1 MDYTESF
8 FDDLKAGS
16 KQSATQIVP
25 LILELLKP
33 SSVVDIGCGSGEWL
47 SVFDR
52 HGVEDILGVD
62 GNYVDRNSLAIS
74 SDKFLPLDLTQ
85 PFTINRK
92 FDLVVSL
99 EVAEHLPVE
108 SAENFIDS
116 LTKLG
121 SVVLFS
127 AAIPFQ
133 GGTHHVNEQWQTYW
147 IELFS
152 NKNYQV
158 IDCVRPLVW
167 QNPNVEYWYAQ
178 NTFVFVRQD
187 YLEQHKNLKNNWE
200 KSDKNRYS
208 LVHPRMYLELHKT
221 TIQEYEAA
229 ITRYEAV
236 IEEREAVIEER
247 DAAIAKYEAAI
258 TRYDSAVTRYETVI
272 EEREAVIEERDA
284 AIDRQKTAI
293 DSYSSSIEQLEKAA
307 EPKNMSFKKLLL
319 ALPIVSINFVKRKLN
334 LTT

>member
-16 KQSATQIVP
+16 KQSATEIVP

-47 SVFDR
+47 SVFNK

-62 GNYVDRNSLAIS
+62 GNYVDRSSLAIS

-99 EVAEHLPVE
+99 EVAEHLPAE
-108 SAENFIDS
+108 SAEIFIDS

-147 IELFS
+147 IELFG
-152 NKNYQV
+152 NKDYQV
-158 IDCVRPLVW
+158 IDCVRPWVW

-178 NTFVFVRQD
+178 NTLVFVRQD
-187 YLEQHKNLKNNWE
+187 YLEQHQNLKDKWE
-200 KSDKNRYS
+200 KSDENRYS
-208 LVHPRMYLELHKT
+208 LVHPRMYLELYKT
-221 TIQEYEAA
+221 TIKAYESA
-229 ITRYEAV
+229 ITGYEAV
-236 IEEREAVIEER
+236 I
-247 DAAIAKYEAAI
+247 K
-258 TRYDSAVTRYETVI
+258 
-272 EEREAVIEERDA
+272 ERDA
-284 AIDRQKTAI
+284 AIDRQKIAI

-307 EPKNMSFKKLLL
+307 EPKNMSFKKLLS

>member
-1 MDYTESF
+1 MNYTESF
-8 FDDLKAGS
+8 FNDLKAGS
-16 KQSATQIVP
+16 KQSATEIVP

-47 SVFDR
+47 SVFNR
-52 HGVEDILGVD
+52 YGVEDILGVD
-62 GNYVDRNSLAIS
+62 GNYIDRNSLAIS
-74 SDKFLPLDLTQ
+74 PDKFLPLDLTQ

-99 EVAEHLPVE
+99 EVAEHLPIE

-121 SVVLFS
+121 SVILFS

-133 GGTHHVNEQWQTYW
+133 GGTHHVNEQWQAYW
-147 IELFS
+147 IELFG
-152 NKNYQV
+152 NKNYEV
-158 IDCVRPLVW
+158 IDYVRPQIW
-167 QNPNVEYWYAQ
+167 QNQNVEYWYAQ

-221 TIQEYEAA
+221 TIQEYESA

-236 IEEREAVIEER
+236 IEERDAAITEYESAISKYEAVIEER
-247 DAAIAKYEAAI
+247 DAAINQ
-258 TRYDSAVTRYETVI
+258 
-272 EEREAVIEERDA
+272 
-284 AIDRQKTAI
+284 QKTAI
-293 DSYSSSIEQLEKAA
+293 DAYSSSIEQLEKAA
-307 EPKNMSFKKLLL
+307 EPQNMSFKKLLS

>member
-1 MDYTESF
+1 METYTQSF
-8 FDDLKAGS
+8 FNDLQAGS
-16 KQSATQIVP
+16 KQSATEIVP
-25 LILELLKP
+25 LVLELLKP

-47 SVFDR
+47 SVFNR
-52 HGVEDILGVD
+52 YGVEDILGVD

-74 SDKFLPLDLTQ
+74 SDKFLALDLTQ

-99 EVAEHLPVE
+99 EVAEHLPIE
-108 SAENFIDS
+108 SAEIFIDS

-121 SVVLFS
+121 SVILFS

-133 GGTHHVNEQWQTYW
+133 GGTHHVNEQWQEYW
-147 IELFS
+147 VELFS
-152 NKNYQV
+152 NKNYEV
-158 IDCVRPLVW
+158 IDCIRPQVW
-167 QNPNVEYWYAQ
+167 QNHNVEYWYAQ

-187 YLEQHKNLKNNWE
+187 YLEQHQLKDNWE

-208 LVHPRMYLELHKT
+208 LVHPRMYLELYKT
-221 TIQEYEAA
+221 TIKEYESA

-236 IEEREAVIEER
+236 IEER
-247 DAAIAKYEAAI
+247 DAAINQ
-258 TRYDSAVTRYETVI
+258 
-272 EEREAVIEERDA
+272 
-284 AIDRQKTAI
+284 QKTAI
-293 DSYSSSIEQLEKAA
+293 DSYSSSIEQLAKAA
-307 EPKNMSFKKLLL
+307 EPQNMSFKKLLS

>member
-16 KQSATQIVP
+16 KQSATEIVP

-47 SVFDR
+47 SVFNR
-52 HGVEDILGVD
+52 YGVEDILGVD

-99 EVAEHLPVE
+99 EVAEHLPAE

-121 SVVLFS
+121 SLILFS

-152 NKNYQV
+152 NKNYEV
-158 IDCVRPLVW
+158 IDCVRPQIW
-167 QNPNVEYWYAQ
+167 QNQNVEYWYAQ

-187 YLEQHKNLKNNWE
+187 YLEQHQNLKNNWE

-208 LVHPRMYLELHKT
+208 LVHPRMYLKLRKT
-221 TIQEYEAA
+221 LMEEHESAIAKYEAA
-229 ITRYEAV
+229 IARYEAV
-236 IEEREAVIEER
+236 IEERDAVINQ
-247 DAAIAKYEAAI
+247 
-258 TRYDSAVTRYETVI
+258 
-272 EEREAVIEERDA
+272 
-284 AIDRQKTAI
+284 QKTAI

-307 EPKNMSFKKLLL
+307 EPENMSCKKLLS

>member
-47 SVFDR
+47 SAFNR
-52 HGVEDILGVD
+52 YGVEDILGVD

-74 SDKFLPLDLTQ
+74 SDKFLALDLTQ

-99 EVAEHLPVE
+99 EVAEHLPIE
-108 SAENFIDS
+108 SAEIFIDS

-121 SVVLFS
+121 SVILFS

-133 GGTHHVNEQWQTYW
+133 GGTHHVNEQWQAYW
-147 IELFS
+147 IELFG
-152 NKNYQV
+152 NKNYEV
-158 IDCVRPLVW
+158 IDYVRPQVW
-167 QNPNVEYWYAQ
+167 QNQNVEYWYAQ

-221 TIQEYEAA
+221 TIKEYESA

-236 IEEREAVIEER
+236 IEERDAVIEER

-258 TRYDSAVTRYETVI
+258 TRYDSAIARY
-272 EEREAVIEERDA
+272 EAVIEERDA
-284 AIDRQKTAI
+284 VINQQKTAI
-293 DSYSSSIEQLEKAA
+293 DSYSSSIEQLAKAA
-307 EPKNMSFKKLLL
+307 EPQNMSFKKLLS

>member
-8 FDDLKAGS
+8 FNDLKAGS
-16 KQSATQIVP
+16 KQSAIEIVP

-47 SVFDR
+47 SVFNR
-52 HGVEDILGVD
+52 YGVEDILGVD

-74 SDKFLPLDLTQ
+74 SDKFLALDLTQ

-99 EVAEHLPVE
+99 EVAEHLPIE
-108 SAENFIDS
+108 SAEIFIDS

-121 SVVLFS
+121 SVILFS

-133 GGTHHVNEQWQTYW
+133 GGTHHVNEQWQEYW

-158 IDCVRPLVW
+158 IDCIRPGVW
-167 QNPNVEYWYAQ
+167 QNENVEYWYAQ
-178 NTFVFVRQD
+178 NTFMFVRQD

-208 LVHPRMYLELHKT
+208 LVHPRMYLKLHKT
-221 TIQEYEAA
+221 TIK
-229 ITRYEAV
+229 
-236 IEEREAVIEER
+236 ERDAVIEER

-258 TRYDSAVTRYETVI
+258 TRYDSAIARY
-272 EEREAVIEERDA
+272 EAVIEERDA
-284 AIDRQKTAI
+284 VINQQKTAI
-293 DSYSSSIEQLEKAA
+293 DSYSSSIEQLAKAA
-307 EPKNMSFKKLLL
+307 EPQNMSFKKLLS

>member
-16 KQSATQIVP
+16 KQSATEIVP

-47 SVFDR
+47 SVFNR
-52 HGVEDILGVD
+52 YGVEDILGVD

-99 EVAEHLPVE
+99 EVAEHLPAE

-121 SVVLFS
+121 SLILFS

-152 NKNYQV
+152 NKNYEV

-167 QNPNVEYWYAQ
+167 QNQNVEYWYAQ

-221 TIQEYEAA
+221 TIQEYESA
-229 ITRYEAV
+229 ITRYEAI
-236 IEEREAVIEER
+236 IEERDAAITEYESAISKYEAVIEER
-247 DAAIAKYEAAI
+247 DAAINQ
-258 TRYDSAVTRYETVI
+258 
-272 EEREAVIEERDA
+272 
-284 AIDRQKTAI
+284 QKTAI
-293 DSYSSSIEQLEKAA
+293 DAYSSSIEQLEKAA
-307 EPKNMSFKKLLL
+307 EPQNMSFKKLLS